1 MPGGHQPPPSP
12 YPCLMRKCPY
22 IPFYFFLN
30 LKTSIYIL
38 VVKYQI
44 TNDPSISIVES
55 RILQILVLI
64 GIFSSIA
71 RFNYWKITYASF
83 IFTSFLT

>member
-71 RFNYWKITYASF
+71 RFNYWKITYASLKN
-83 IFTSFLT
+83 ITR